1 MLLFALLAM
10 LATSVAHAESEAQNQ
25 IAIGLPVLDRGVSL
39 WLVRPKTMWGLEF
52 DALESSWD
60 ELLFDHS
67 VETDTSR
74 RRYHIH
80 SALTVKRQVSDSEG
94 QVSKFAYLRVYAE
107 HRETQLAEDILL
119 WTDSGLEVGLGGL
132 WRPWKKVS
140 VLLRQGFA
148 FEYSEKTQSAFPDR
162 LREEDLDAETI
173 SLYMTKPRLLVL
185 LHF

>member
-1 MLLFALLAM
+1 MLLLALLAM
-10 LATSVAHAESEAQNQ
+10 LATSVAHADNQSEPQNQ

-60 ELLFDHS
+60 ELSFDHS
-67 VETDTSR
+67 VETDTR
-74 RRYHIH
+74 RKRYHIH
-80 SALTVKRQVSDSEG
+80 SALTVKRRVSEG
-94 QVSKFAYLRVYAE
+94 QVAQFAYLTVYAE
-107 HRETQLAEDILL
+107 HREAQLAEDILL

-148 FEYSEKTQSAFPDR
+148 FAYSEKTQSAFPDE
-162 LREEDLDAETI
+162 LRAEDLKRETF
-173 SLYMTKPRLLVL
+173 SLYLTKPRLLVL

>member
-1 MLLFALLAM
+1 MLLLALLAM
-10 LATSVAHAESEAQNQ
+10 LATSVAHAESEPQNQ
-25 IAIGLPVLDRGVSL
+25 IAIGLPVLDRGISL

-60 ELLFDHS
+60 DLLFDHS
-67 VETDTSR
+67 VETDTRR

-80 SALTVKRQVSDSEG
+80 SALTVKRQVSEG
-94 QVSKFAYLRVYAE
+94 QVAKFAYLTVYAE

-119 WTDSGLEVGLGGL
+119 WTASGLEVGLGGL

-162 LREEDLDAETI
+162 LRAEDLDAETV